1 MRKED
6 RERAVVEVVSRVVE
20 ELRQGAASKGGA
32 SIEDV
37 LADTLFTER
46 QRLEKAPKDRASRE
60 ERGFYRE
67 VRHRL
72 LKASTT
78 EQVELLRRATDRFAR
93 EIVGRFD
100 PRVYAFTTRVVP
112 VGAGLM
118 LNAISP
124 LSLLSQLPDLPN
136 LRQRVLI
143 RGATDTLM
151 SLAKRGTV
159 LLTPTHLSNMDS
171 IILGYSLYLLGLPPF
186 TYGAGLN
193 LFTNPLLSFFMHNLG
208 AYKVDRRKK
217 ADLYKRVLKEYA
229 TVSMEYGYHNLFF
242 PGGTRSRS
250 GEVESRLKLGLLG
263 CGLRA
268 YINNLRRRAQHPD
281 VFIVP
286 CTLSY
291 GLVLEA
297 KTLIDDHLQEAG
309 KSRYIIEDDEFSR
322 PRQILQFTRELI
334 SLDARIVM
342 HVSEPLDVFGNH
354 VLPDGT
360 SVDARGRP
368 LQVSRY
374 VLTDQGPDFEEQRDG
389 EYTREAGLAV
399 VRRLH
404 RDATF
409 MSTHLLAFAVF
420 GLLRSQTMD
429 RDLFRF
435 LRTADELGGVSLDDV
450 HPALERL
457 LEALRQRI
465 REGRLSDCALPFA
478 RDPQAVVAE
487 GLRYFGTYHEPPAL
501 ERRGDRLFCGDA
513 KLLYYY
519 RNRLSGLDLE
529 PVIDQRLKESA

>member
-1 MRKED
+1 MRQED
-6 RERAVVEVVSRVVE
+6 RERAVVEVVSRVVDE
-20 ELRQGAASKGGA
+20 VRQGATEQGA
-32 SIEDV
+32 PSLEDV
-37 LADTLFTER
+37 LADTLFHER
-46 QRLEKAPKDRASRE
+46 QRLEKAPRDRVARE
-60 ERGFYRE
+60 ERRFYRE
-67 VRHRL
+67 LRRRL

-78 EQVELLRRATDRFAR
+78 EQVDLLRQATERFAR
-93 EIVGRFD
+93 EVVGRFD
-100 PRVYAFTTRVVP
+100 PRVYAFTTRVLP

-118 LNAISP
+118 MNAISP

-136 LRQRVLI
+136 LRQRVLL
-143 RGATDTLM
+143 RGAMDTLR
-151 SLAKRGTV
+151 SLAGRGTV
-159 LLTPTHLSNMDS
+159 ILTPTHQSNMDS
-171 IILGYSLYLLGLPPF
+171 IILGYGLYLLGLPPF

-208 AYKVDRRKK
+208 AYKVDRRKN

-250 GEVESRLKLGLLG
+250 GAVERRLKLGLLG

-268 YINNLRRRAQHPD
+268 YIHNLRRKVPRPE

-342 HVSEPLDVFGNH
+342 HISEPLDVFGNH

-360 SVDARGRP
+360 SVDSRGRP
-368 LQVSRY
+368 LQASRY
-374 VLTDQGPDFEEQRDG
+374 VLTDDGPGFETQRDA
-389 EYTREAGLAV
+389 EYTREAGQAV
-399 VRRLH
+399 TRRLH

-409 MSTHLLAFAVF
+409 LSTHLLAFAVF
-420 GLLRSQTMD
+420 GLLRSQALD

-457 LEALRQRI
+457 LEGLRR
-465 REGRLSDCALPFA
+465 RSEEGLLGEEAVPFA

-487 GLRYFGTYHEPPAL
+487 GLRYFGTYHEPPVL
-501 ERRGDRLFCGDA
+501 ERRGDRLFVGDA

-519 RNRLSGLDLE
+519 RNRLSGYALD
-529 PVIDQRLKESA
+529 PFVDPKLKESA

>member
-1 MRKED
+1 MRAED

-20 ELRQGAASKGGA
+20 EVRQAALDGP

-37 LADTLFTER
+37 LADTLYCER
-46 QRLEKAPKDRASRE
+46 QRLERAARTRQSRE
-60 ERGFYRE
+60 DRRFYRE
-67 VRHRL
+67 VRRQL
-72 LKASTT
+72 LRTSTT

-93 EIVGRFD
+93 EVLGRFD
-100 PRVYAFTTRVVP
+100 PRVYAFTTSVVP

-118 LNAISP
+118 VNAISP
-124 LSLLSQLPDLPN
+124 LSLISQLPDLPS

-143 RGATDTLM
+143 RGATETLR
-151 SLAKRGTV
+151 SLARRGTV
-159 LLTPTHLSNMDS
+159 ILAPTHLSNLDS
-171 IILGYSLYLLGLPPF
+171 IILGYGLYLLGLPPF

-193 LFTNPLLSFFMHNLG
+193 LFNNPLLSFFMHNLG
-208 AYKVDRRKK
+208 AYKVDRRKN

-250 GEVESRLKLGLLG
+250 GEVERRLKLGLLG
-263 CGLRA
+263 CGMRA
-268 YINNLRRRAQHPD
+268 TINNLKRRVNRPD

-297 KTLIDDHLQEAG
+297 KTLIGDHLQEAG

-360 SVDARGRP
+360 SVDQRGRP
-368 LQVSRY
+368 LDRSRY
-374 VLTDQGPDFEEQRDG
+374 VLTDQGPEFLPQRDA
-389 EYTREAGLAV
+389 EYTREAGRSV
-399 VRRLH
+399 IRRLR

-409 MSTHLLAFAVF
+409 LSTHLLAFTAF
-420 GLLRSQTMD
+420 GLLRAQTMD

-435 LRTADELGGVSLDDV
+435 LRTADELGGISLDDI

-457 LEALRQRI
+457 LAGIQRSAHQ
-465 REGRLSDCALPFA
+465 GSLASDAVPFGQ
-478 RDPQAVVAE
+478 DPQTIVAE
-487 GLRYFGTYHEPPAL
+487 GLRYFGTYHEPPVL
-501 ERRGDRLFCGDA
+501 ERRGDRLFASDP

-519 RNRLSGLDLE
+519 RNRLAGYDLDPLVDPRLEGL
-529 PVIDQRLKESA
+529 P